1 MEEKDRTELF
11 MQEILDSIDSG
22 IFKYYQ
28 EKKLCYELQMYNSN
42 LLYILQAMVL
52 FQKIQKE
59 NDK

>member
-28 EKKLCYELQMYNSN
+28 EKKASGNPYFKNTYEK
-42 LLYILQAMVL
+42 AV
-52 FQKIQKE
+52 
-59 NDK
+59 

>member
-28 EKKLCYELQMYNSN
+28 EKKASGNPYSFHSSAEAN
-42 LLYILQAMVL
+42 ILKLAISRNGY
-52 FQKIQKE
+52 FFSS
-59 NDK
+59 